1 MTTKKMQVVESP
13 GINWTW
19 FKVRNGNL
27 AAVFRLHYGEAPLIA
42 FRKIEKGMTVVKEIK
57 EVPWAPWRE
66 DCDIVADHT
75 SRHEGYS
82 TPEAIKAFGWLSEL
96 FRQVAIP
103 FELEQCSENSMRHL
117 EYHGVYIC
125 RIAGKGS

>member
-1 MTTKKMQVVESP
+1 MTAKKMQVAVSP

-19 FKVRNGNL
+19 FKVRNDNL
-27 AAVFRLHYGEAPLIA
+27 VAVFRLHHGEEQLET
-42 FRKIEKGMTVVKEIK
+42 FRTVEKGMTTVKDIK
-57 EVPWAPWRE
+57 VPWAPWRE

-75 SRHEGYS
+75 SRQEGYS
-82 TPEAIKAFGWLSEL
+82 TPEVIKAFGWLSEL

-125 RIAGKGS
+125 RIAGKDS